1 MKKISIT
8 MCWILTI
15 IILIMVNGTIK
26 TFNETIKNV
35 EDKTQDM
42 MITSL
47 NVEIVELK
55 TEMMDIG
62 WKLDSMVLKYDFNYK
77 MD

>member
-1 MKKISIT
+1 
-8 MCWILTI
+8 
-15 IILIMVNGTIK
+15 MVNGTIK

-47 NVEIVELK
+47 NIEIVELK

>member
-1 MKKISIT
+1 

>member
-15 IILIMVNGTIK
+15 IMLIMVNGTIK

-47 NVEIVELK
+47 NIEIVELK

-62 WKLDSMVLKYDFNYK
+62 WKLDS
-77 MD
+77 

>member
-1 MKKISIT
+1 
-8 MCWILTI
+8 
-15 IILIMVNGTIK
+15 MVNGTIK

-47 NVEIVELK
+47 NIEIVELN
-55 TEMMDIG
+55 
-62 WKLDSMVLKYDFNYK
+62 DFNYK

>member
-1 MKKISIT
+1 

-15 IILIMVNGTIK
+15 IMLIMVNGTIK

-47 NVEIVELK
+47 NIEIVELK

>member
-1 MKKISIT
+1 
-8 MCWILTI
+8 MCWIITI
-15 IILIMVNGTIK
+15 ITLIIINSTIK

-35 EDKTQDM
+35 EDKTQEM

-47 NVEIVELK
+47 NIEVEELK

>member
-1 MKKISIT
+1 

-47 NVEIVELK
+47 NIEIVELK

>member
-15 IILIMVNGTIK
+15 IMLIMVNGTIK

-47 NVEIVELK
+47 NIEIVELK

-62 WKLDSMVLKYDFNYK
+62 WRLDSMVLKYDFNYK

>member
-47 NVEIVELK
+47 NIEIVELK

>member
-1 MKKISIT
+1 MKKISIIT
-8 MCWILTI
+8 CWTITI
-15 IILIMVNGTIK
+15 IMLIMVNSTIK
-26 TFNETIKNV
+26 TFNKTIKNV
-35 EDKTQDM
+35 EDKSQEI

-47 NVEIVELK
+47 NIEIEELQ
-55 TEMMDIG
+55 TEMMDVG

>member
-15 IILIMVNGTIK
+15 IMLIMVNGTIK

-47 NVEIVELK
+47 NIEIVELK

>member
-15 IILIMVNGTIK
+15 IMLIMVNGTIK